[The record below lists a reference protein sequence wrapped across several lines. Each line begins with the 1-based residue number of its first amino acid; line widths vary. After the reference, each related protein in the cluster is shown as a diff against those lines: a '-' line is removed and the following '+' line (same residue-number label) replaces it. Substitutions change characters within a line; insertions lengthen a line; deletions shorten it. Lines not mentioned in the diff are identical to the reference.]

1 MKKNKSFFYRQF
13 DLKKE
18 SSKISAKN
26 TESFQ
31 EDAISNLMDWFNK
44 NYDPYSGG
52 VLAIPT
58 GGGKTF
64 VASRFLSLGPLSKGY
79 KVLWLAHTHHLL
91 EQAFETFYE
100 EIRHTNP
107 SRRKL
112 SLRVVSGTKNHFKL
126 RDIDKNDDIIFST
139 LQTIT
144 RAYKK
149 DSKHPNLEKF
159 LESTDGNLFVV
170 FDEAHHAPAYTYRQL
185 VLSLREKFPNMHILG
200 MTATPTRTDI
210 KKGISKTEK
219 EKLEKI
225 KSVKD
230 GRLKELFPQGNLYK
244 ISMHKL
250 IALNILAEPIFEPPK
265 HTNFKVKITDDDLNK
280 LKNNNKVPENIITQL
295 ASDAPRSEFIADVYA
310 QNRDRY
316 EKTIIFADRREQC
329 VQLCDYLEKK
339 DVRAGYIFS
348 QGREEGGSYQRTDDE
363 NRKVLEDF
371 KNENIDV
378 IVNIRMLTE
387 GTDVPKAKTVF
398 LTRQTLSEILMTQMV
413 GRVLRGPKFGGKKK
427 AFIVPFI
434 DEWKHKILWVPPEI
448 VKGEIPVIPPPP
460 PTDVVKE
467 FVSIDAIKKIAGELY
482 TGDFIFE
489 DYLKKF
495 IPWGWYQIEY
505 EGTEDGGDNT
515 VTVRDL
521 IMVFD
526 AEKEYFEKFI
536 QELNNIDISDYS
548 KPETKFPAKNSE
560 LRLWYNDFFHEKE
573 EPDTNDLR
581 NLFNIT
587 CHVAQNGVE
596 PVFFEFEDREVNDL
610 DALVRDLS
618 AMNLTIGNLIEKVK
632 NEFQRGD
639 RYWNSIYSNED
650 QFLKH
655 FLIRLVASE
664 KTEEENNGEEP
675 TEADTLNEKTEVKKL
690 EENDPLIRKRA
701 CENLLIIGKED
712 DLEENTI
719 KLLFKIS
726 RKDPNLEVRK
736 HAQKTLDK
744 VERKILAEERLEIL
758 KRDGNACLCCGEKKY
773 LQIDHIKP
781 RWLEIDNSYNNLQ
794 TLCKFCNGL
803 KGTKTISFLEN
814 KTKLK
819 KPSLELPSM
828 KDIYYM
834 EKHSDVSNLDLWKKI
849 LKRQIN
855 FFYQCNAVTSV
866 EIGKRGYNL
875 RNWEI
880 KMYNENDPNWIKSH
894 LNYLAK
900 EIQFVRDRYK
910 LKGPNMIKIAN

>member
-1 MKKNKSFFYRQF
+1 MKKNRSFFYKEF

-26 TESFQ
+26 TEQFQ

-44 NYDPYSGG
+44 NNNPYSGG

-64 VASRFLSLGPLSKGY
+64 VATRFLSLGPLSKGY
-79 KVLWLAHTHHLL
+79 KILWLAHTHHLL
-91 EQAFETFYE
+91 EQAFETFCE
-100 EIRHTNP
+100 EVRHTNP
-107 SRRKL
+107 SRKNL
-112 SLRVVSGTKNHFKL
+112 GLRVVSGTKNHFKL

-139 LQTIT
+139 IQTVT
-144 RAYKK
+144 RANNTEP
-149 DSKHPNLEKF
+149 KHPNLEKF

-170 FDEAHHAPAYTYRQL
+170 FDEAHHAPAYTYRRFI
-185 VLSLREKFPNMHILG
+185 LSLRERFPNMHILG

-210 KKGISKTEK
+210 KKSISKTEK

-230 GRLKELFPQGNLYK
+230 GRLKELFPQGNLYR

-265 HTNFKVKITDDDLNK
+265 QTKFKVKITENELNELRNK
-280 LKNNNKVPENIITQL
+280 NKVPENIITQL
-295 ASDAPRSEFIADVYA
+295 ASNAPRSEFIADTYA
-310 QNRDRY
+310 QNRERY

-329 VQLCDYLEKK
+329 VQLCEYLEKK
-339 DVRAGYIFS
+339 DVKAGYIFS
-348 QGREEGGSYQRTDDE
+348 QGRKEGGRYQQTDDE
-363 NRKVLEDF
+363 NQKVLEDF
-371 KNENIDV
+371 KNGNIDV

-413 GRVLRGPKFGGKKK
+413 GRALRGPKFGGKKE

-448 VKGEIPVIPPPP
+448 VKGEITVTPTP
-460 PTDVVKE
+460 PTTDVIKE

-489 DYLKKF
+489 NYLKKF
-495 IPWGWYQIEY
+495 IPLGWYQTEY
-505 EGTEDGGDNT
+505 AGTEDGGDNT
-515 VTVRDL
+515 IIVRDL

-526 AEKEYFEKFI
+526 TEKKSYEKFI
-536 QELNNIDISDYS
+536 QELNNLDISDYS
-548 KPETKFPAKNSE
+548 KPEIKFKTNDSK
-560 LRLWYNDFFHEKE
+560 LRLWYENFFHEKE
-573 EPDTNDLR
+573 EPDNNDLR

-587 CHVAQNGVE
+587 CHIAQNGVE
-596 PVFFEFEDREVNDL
+596 PIFFELEDRELNDMDVLVN
-610 DALVRDLS
+610 DLS
-618 AMNLTIGNLIEKVK
+618 AMNLTMGNLIEKVK
-632 NEFQRGD
+632 NEFQRID
-639 RYWNSIYSNED
+639 RYWNSIYQNED

-664 KTEEENNGEEP
+664 KTVKDNGKKSVKP
-675 TEADTLNEKTEVKKL
+675 HLNEKTEVKKL
-690 EENDPLIRKRA
+690 EEIDPLIRKKA
-701 CENLLIIGKED
+701 CENLLIIGKVD
-712 DLEENTI
+712 DLSENTI

-726 RKDPNLEVRK
+726 RNDPNLEVREN
-736 HAQKTLDK
+736 AQKTLNK
-744 VERKILAEERLEIL
+744 VERKILSDERDEIL
-758 KRDGNACLCCGEKKY
+758 KRDGKACLCCGEKKY
-773 LQIDHIKP
+773 LEIDHIKP

-803 KGTKTISFLEN
+803 KGTKTINFLEN
-814 KTKLK
+814 KTLLQ
-819 KPSLELPSM
+819 KPPLEIPSI

-834 EKHSDVSNLDLWKKI
+834 EKQSDVSNLNLWKKI

-855 FFYQCNAVTSV
+855 FFYQCNAVTSIK
-866 EIGKRGYNL
+866 IGKRGMNL
-875 RNWEI
+875 RNWEVKI
-880 KMYNENDPNWIKSH
+880 SNGNNPDWIKSH

-900 EIQFVRDRYK
+900 EIKFVRDRYK
-910 LKGPNMIKIAN
+910 LKGPECIKITN